1 MKSQKSP
8 LVWTLIATALILIAA
23 PFSMAIS
30 VRSLSL
36 DEMTSLSDRIFLG
49 TVLGVKK
56 QLDPRIGFKVVTYS
70 FRVVEGVKGVKR
82 GETITVRQI
91 DTAGSGLS
99 IASGMPSYRKGS
111 TILLFLHG
119 DSRFGLTSPVGQLQG
134 VFREVRIPGGGKGYL
149 NGVDNRNLAGSAGQ
163 ASRSSSGDAA
173 AGGWKNDF
181 FSGPL
186 SLETISDMVA
196 DTEKAEGSAG
206 VPGK

>member
-1 MKSQKSP
+1 MKSQNSP
-8 LVWTLIATALILIAA
+8 LVRIIVATALILVAA

-36 DEMTSLSDRIFLG
+36 EEMTSLSDRIFLG

-56 QLDPRIGFKVVTYS
+56 QVDPRIGFKVAIYS

-91 DTAGSGLS
+91 DSSGS
-99 IASGMPSYRKGS
+99 ITFGMPSYRKGS
-111 TILLFLHG
+111 TILMFLHG
-119 DSRFGLTSPVGQLQG
+119 DSRLGLTSPVGQLQG

-163 ASRSSSGDAA
+163 AFRSSFEAA
-173 AGGWKNDF
+173 EAGGRKNEF
-181 FSGPL
+181 FPGPL

-196 DTEKAEGSAG
+196 DTEEAGGSAG
-206 VPGK
+206 GPGK